1 MRKSFFSVVAMRLAA
16 TIVFAGSP
24 LVLSAQQPARADT
37 IAADSSSSDS
47 AAIRVA
53 KVHTL
58 KPVRVEAKR
67 RRGSYAPGTTR
78 TATKLPALARDVPQS
93 LLTINHQLVRD
104 QAMQTMADVARYVPG
119 VTMGQGEGNR
129 DQPTIRGNSSTADFF
144 VDGVRDDAQY
154 LRDLYNLERVE
165 ALKGSN
171 AMVFGR
177 GGGGGVLNRVTK
189 EAQSA
194 SLRELTLEGGSFG
207 KRRATLDL
215 QHSLPTTLA
224 VRLNSVYE
232 RSDSYRDGVYVDRY
246 GINPTFT
253 AASQSKQTRLSA
265 GYEYFRDYRTADRG
279 IPSFLGKPIE
289 TNPSTFFGNADDSHS
304 SAIINAAN
312 ATITRDAGVWQLR
325 NHTQFA
331 NYDKHYQNVYPGAV
345 DATGQQVALVAYR
358 NSVDRRNVFNQTDL
372 NWRAQTG
379 LVSHD
384 LLIGAEVGRQKTESF
399 RETGFFNV
407 NQSSISVPVS
417 SPTTMAPLAFRQSAT
432 DADHGTV
439 ASTRSIYAQDQ
450 LSVSESLKLIGGA
463 RYERFDVRYRD
474 DRSTARFN
482 RVDGMLSPRVGI
494 VAKPSELLSFY
505 AGYSLSFLPGS
516 GDQFGSLTEISHGL
530 KPERFSTY
538 EAGAKWDAMDRLALT
553 AAVYRLDR
561 TNTRATDPLDTRR
574 VVQTGAQRSEGF
586 EAAANGSVTDN
597 WQIAA
602 GFARQNAEIVNAT
615 SASPAGARVALVP
628 HTTSSLWNKV
638 AVTPKLSVA
647 LGAVH
652 QSSVFAAIDNR
663 VTLSAFTRFDG
674 GIFGEIGHGLRAQV
688 NVENLLN
695 RKYYPTATSN
705 NNITPGS
712 PRAARISI
720 TAGF

>member
-1 MRKSFFSVVAMRLAA
+1 MHKSFVDVLALSVAA
-16 TIVFAGSP
+16 TIVLAGSP
-24 LVLSAQQPARADT
+24 LLSAAQEPARPDS
-37 IAADSSSSDS
+37 AASKTHSSDS
-47 AAIRVA
+47 ASGRSA
-53 KVHTL
+53 KAQTL
-58 KPVRVEAKR
+58 EAVRVKAKSDR
-67 RRGSYAPGTTR
+67 SYAPGVTR
-78 TATKLPALARDVPQS
+78 TATKMSAVPRDIPQS
-93 LLTINHQLVRD
+93 LLLINHQLVRD
-104 QAMQTMADVARYVPG
+104 QAMQTMADVVRYVPG
-119 VTMGQGEGNR
+119 ITMGQGEGNR

-189 EAQSA
+189 EAESVTR
-194 SLRELTLEGGSFG
+194 REVTLEGGSFG

-215 QHSLPTTLA
+215 QHSLSDMLA
-224 VRLNSVYE
+224 GRLNSVYE
-232 RSDSYRDGVYVDRY
+232 RSDSYRDGVYINRY
-246 GINPTFT
+246 GVNPTFT
-253 AASQSKQTRLSA
+253 AASRSKQTRLSA

-279 IPSFLGKPIE
+279 IPSYLGKPIE
-289 TNPSTFFGNADDSHS
+289 TDASTFFGNVDDSYS
-304 SAIINAAN
+304 SAIVNTAN
-312 ATITRDAGVWQLR
+312 ATITHDAGGLQLR
-325 NHTQFA
+325 NHSQFA
-331 NYDKHYQNVYPGAV
+331 NYDKHYQNIYPGAV
-345 DATGQQVALVAYR
+345 DASGQQVSLVAYR
-358 NSVDRRNVFNQTDL
+358 NSVDRRNAFNQTDL
-372 NWRAQTG
+372 NWHARTG
-379 LVSHD
+379 VVSHD
-384 LLIGAEVGRQKTESF
+384 LMIGAEVGRQRTESF

-407 NQSSISVPVS
+407 NQASTMVPVS
-417 SPTTMAPLAFRQSAT
+417 SPTTSIPVSFRQSAT

-450 LSVSESLKLIGGA
+450 LSISEGFRLIGGA

-482 RVDGMLSPRVGI
+482 RDDGMLSPRVGI
-494 VAKPSELLSFY
+494 VAKPVELLSFY
-505 AGYSLSFLPGS
+505 ASYSLSFLPGS
-516 GDQFGSLTEISHGL
+516 GDQFASLTEISDGL
-530 KPERFSTY
+530 KPERFSSY

-561 TNTRATDPLDTRR
+561 TNTRAPNPLDPTRL
-574 VVQTGAQRSEGF
+574 VQTGAQRSEGF
-586 EAAANGSVTDN
+586 EAAANGSVTDT
-597 WQIAA
+597 WQVAT

-638 AVTPKLSVA
+638 AITPKLSVA

-652 QSSVFAAIDNR
+652 QSSVFAAIDNK
-663 VTLSAFTRFDG
+663 VTLPAFTRFDG
-674 GIFGEIGHGLRAQV
+674 AIFGDLGHGLRAQV

-720 TAGF
+720 SAGF